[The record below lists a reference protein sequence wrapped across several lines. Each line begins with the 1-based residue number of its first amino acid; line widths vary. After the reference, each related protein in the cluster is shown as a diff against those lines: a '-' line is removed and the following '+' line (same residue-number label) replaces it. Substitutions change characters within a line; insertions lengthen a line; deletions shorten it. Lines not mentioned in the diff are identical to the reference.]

1 MILIADSGSTKTDW
15 RIINSKGEINQ
26 AKTQGFNPYYQ
37 KYEEIRDEINTQ
49 LLEHVQSS
57 EIQEIYFYGAGCSSQ
72 SNCNIVSQALK
83 FSFPDAQIEVTH
95 DLLAAA
101 RSLCGHEPG
110 IACILGTGSNSCV
123 FDGDKIIDNIP
134 SLGYV
139 IADEGGGTF
148 LGKKLIADY
157 LRKEMPADLERKMHK
172 RFDLNKNTILDK
184 VYNQEKPGRF
194 IASFTKFI
202 FDNIRESY
210 MHDLVYNSFTEFF
223 ENNIVK
229 YKNYKEYPIHFTGGV
244 AFYFNDILRKV
255 TTDQEMVLKNVVEN
269 PIAGLT
275 LFHMPA

>member
-15 RIINSKGEINQ
+15 RIIDSKGEINQ

-37 KYEEIRDEINTQ
+37 KYEEIRDEINTR
-49 LLEHVQSS
+49 LLEQVQSS
-57 EIQEIYFYGAGCSSQ
+57 DIREIYYYGAGCSSQ

-101 RSLCGHEPG
+101 RSLCGHERG

-123 FDGDKIIDNIP
+123 FDGEKIIDNIP

-139 IADEGGGTF
+139 IADAGGGTF

-157 LRKEMPADLERKMHK
+157 LRNEMPAELEKKMDK
-172 RFDLNKNTILDK
+172 RFDLNKNKILDK

-194 IASFTKFI
+194 IASFTKFM
-202 FDNIRESY
+202 FDNIRENY
-210 MHDLVYNSFTEFF
+210 MPAGGPLIVRPLLAEFSRRRALTLL
-223 ENNIVK
+223 NR
-229 YKNYKEYPIHFTGGV
+229 
-244 AFYFNDILRKV
+244 LR
-255 TTDQEMVLKNVVEN
+255 QEMGCPVS
-269 PIAGLT
+269 GLSYRPH
-275 LFHMPA
+275 LGN